1 MAVIQR
7 PMPAPAAPT
16 SSAVPTSSAAASAPQ
31 LHRRAMDNLEFIRET
46 MARAA
51 DVTAVSGWGIAAS
64 GVVALGA
71 AALATHTHDGPR
83 WTEIWLATAALALPL
98 SGGAAAWKARAAAR
112 RRGTPTLTG
121 SGRRLLLSFLPPFT
135 VGALLTGA
143 LVHAGLYTLLPAL
156 WLLSYGAGV
165 ATGGA
170 FSVRTVPYMGLAFLT
185 TGVVALVGDLLVP
198 VAVAVAPGRWE
209 TACMAVGFGLLHLG
223 FGAYIARRHGG

>member
-7 PMPAPAAPT
+7 PTALDAD
-16 SSAVPTSSAAASAPQ
+16 SAPQ

-64 GVVALGA
+64 GVVALA
-71 AALATHTHDGPR
+71 AAVAATRVHDGPR
-83 WTEIWLATAALALPL
+83 WTATWIAAAALAFPL
-98 SGGAAAWKARAAAR
+98 SAGASAWKARAAAR
-112 RRGTPTLTG
+112 AHGTQALTA

-143 LVHAGLYTLLPAL
+143 LAHAGLYTLLPAL

-165 ATGGA
+165 STGGA
-170 FSVRTVPYMGLAFLT
+170 FSVRAVPYMGLAFLSL
-185 TGVVALVGDLLVP
+185 G
-198 VAVAVAPGRWE
+198 AVAVAGTLLVPAAVNAAPSDFEAG
-209 TACMAVGFGLLHLG
+209 CMAAGFGLVHLG